1 MNEADAVDMMQYAMW
16 TVIVVS
22 APCVAAA
29 MLIGT
34 AIALLQALTQ
44 IQEATLTFVPK
55 IMAVLLVAMLSGY
68 YMGASLFAFAGFAY
82 SRIESGF

>member
-1 MNEADAVDMMQYAMW
+1 MNQADALDLVQLAIW

-29 MLIGT
+29 MAVGI
-34 AIALLQALTQ
+34 AISLMQALTQ

-55 IMAVLLVAMLSGY
+55 IMAVFFVAMLAAYS
-68 YMGASLFAFAGFAY
+68 MGASLSGLATFTFA
-82 SRIESGF
+82 RIESGF